1 MASSGVPPIGAR
13 LRAER
18 VRREIS
24 VRGLA
29 REIGVSASLIS
40 QIETEK
46 SSPSVSTLYA
56 ITTALG
62 ISIEDLF
69 GDRAAGPAGGP
80 RGEQFTAG
88 GPRGE
93 QFAAGGPRGEQFTA
107 GGPRAEQFA
116 AGGPRGEQ
124 FAAGGSRGEPLTA
137 GKPGEPVPGDGPVPV
152 LVGAGDP
159 VVTSFGGGVGGLST
173 AFMTA
178 LAAANASDA
187 GNAPATARAGNASD
201 AGHAHDA
208 AGAGTTGGA
217 ALADLAADPSVEAPR
232 RLGPVVTPDLREI
245 LTLDSGVSWELLGRI
260 PHTHLD
266 FLLITYQPG
275 GTSSS
280 SGLLMRHSGLEF
292 GYVVSGELTLTL
304 GFDTHRLRAGDAVSF
319 DSSSP
324 HSYRNESTEPAVGV
338 WFVLERST

>member
-1 MASSGVPPIGAR
+1 MGSPGVPPIGAR

-18 VRREIS
+18 LRRDIS

-69 GDRAAGPAGGP
+69 GDRPAEDPVGNAVEPADDPAATNGSDGGVVGGGVVAGG
-80 RGEQFTAG
+80 
-88 GPRGE
+88 
-93 QFAAGGPRGEQFTA
+93 
-107 GGPRAEQFA
+107 
-116 AGGPRGEQ
+116 
-124 FAAGGSRGEPLTA
+124 
-137 GKPGEPVPGDGPVPV
+137 VPVPV
-152 LVGAGDP
+152 PALVAVGDP
-159 VVTSFGGGVGGLST
+159 VVAPFAATGGGLST
-173 AFMTA
+173 AFMSA
-178 LAAANASDA
+178 LAAAGTASTVIGSA
-187 GNAPATARAGNASD
+187 GSASPGTNTTTATAAT
-201 AGHAHDA
+201 
-208 AGAGTTGGA
+208 GAPP
-217 ALADLAADPSVEAPR
+217 ADLAVEPNR
-232 RLGPVVTPDLREI
+232 RLGPVVTPDLREV
-245 LTLDSGVSWELLGRI
+245 LTLDSGVTWELLGRI
-260 PHTHLD
+260 PHRHLD

-292 GYVVSGELTLTL
+292 GFVVSGELTLTL

-319 DSSSP
+319 DSSQP
-324 HSYRNESTEPAVGV
+324 HAYHNESTEPAVGV